1 MDNEKAARL
10 IRRCIVALSE
20 ALCEVVEPGTGDEK
34 HTGEIG
40 PMWR

>member
-20 ALCEVVEPGTGDEK
+20 ALCEVEPGAGDEK